1 MTTVPSDLADSI
13 KDLPSWGTCEKCKK
27 DLHHSDNECQV
38 VFTRNSKPIKDIRKI
53 LKNAYRDAG
62 LIGIYDVAKP
72 LHRFR
77 NFFRTNHAEMG
88 TDIAVIMQEGGWKDT
103 NMMMR
108 YLDRRKSMR
117 KNIAENYSQY
127 LKKKSTVVDLQK
139 AIVKNCE
146 IPF

>member
-1 MTTVPSDLADSI
+1 MS
-13 KDLPSWGTCEKCKK
+13 
-27 DLHHSDNECQV
+27 
-38 VFTRNSKPIKDIRKI
+38 
-53 LKNAYRDAG
+53 YR
-62 LIGIYDVAKP
+62 
-72 LHRFR
+72 
-77 NFFRTNHAEMG
+77 
-88 TDIAVIMQEGGWKDT
+88 AVIMQEGGWKDT

-127 LKKKSTVVDLQK
+127 LKKKSATVVDLQK